1 MSREFDSP
9 CPHKGQGL
17 KTIGQ
22 SVDNS
27 GDSVHKRQTFRQVI
41 GQKGEDLACLFLKRH
56 GFTIVDRNYLKK
68 FGEIDIVA
76 RKGNDW
82 RFVEVKTVSRSGG
95 GGGVDD
101 YEPEDNVH
109 PWKLKRLA
117 RTIEIYL
124 SQKGIG
130 DDVDWQIDVLAV
142 YLDQAGR
149 EIKIDWLESVF

>member
-1 MSREFDSP
+1 MR
-9 CPHKGQGL
+9 
-17 KTIGQ
+17 
-22 SVDNS
+22 
-27 GDSVHKRQTFRQVI
+27 
-41 GQKGEDLACLFLKRH
+41 
-56 GFTIVDRNYLKK
+56 
-68 FGEIDIVA
+68 
-76 RKGNDW
+76 
-82 RFVEVKTVSRSGG
+82 
-95 GGGVDD
+95 VDD